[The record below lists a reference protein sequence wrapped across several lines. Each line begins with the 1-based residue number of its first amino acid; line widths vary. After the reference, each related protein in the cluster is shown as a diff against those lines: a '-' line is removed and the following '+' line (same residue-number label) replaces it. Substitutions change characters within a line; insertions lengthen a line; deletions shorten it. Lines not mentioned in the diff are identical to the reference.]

1 MSTSLAYIIQELAD
15 DLKSFNRND
24 ILVNFSEKET
34 YEIADETNELV
45 ISSDSEILRTYKKAK
60 LVFRESGTTV
70 FCLSK
75 GILKW
80 EWNGAVCESPI
91 LLFPAEI
98 ILDKVKNK
106 FKITWDDED
115 AFLNPFI
122 LFYFK
127 KQFDFDWPEI
137 DFSKPDWTQ
146 LNDQLTDRGFEF
158 GVLAKNHFG
167 NFHHHRFTILR
178 ELEGLAQLN
187 VLSANLQSLFSE
199 EAATPLLYKREP
211 RALFP
216 ADNDQQFVFEELI
229 KKNIVVHGPPGT
241 GKSQVLA
248 NMLGKNLSQQNSTL
262 VVSEKRV
269 ALEVLQQ
276 KLDSVG
282 LNRFAYL
289 QGVKANAQSL
299 LDQLKETWQFLE
311 SYARIVSPHLPVS
324 KLKLDGLQFKL
335 NVLSNKELIGGVSF
349 LEFRELKKGKK
360 LKKAKYVGAAASIR
374 EFLKRK
380 VVLAELFSQNLNEI
394 TRHISKKRLEKEEVF
409 QFDEKV
415 GELQRKYT
423 ELREQFQFNT
433 KDELEKLL
441 KQASFAQILRN
452 ENHKDYFP
460 ILKPDSPDTNKFL
473 RWSKKYF
480 VLKKEVENA
489 KEKNNHW
496 QKSPSLSET
505 QSLLKEIKAAGFF
518 QKRKVKK
525 YLKSILKSPFVEL
538 ENALTAN
545 LEHHNKKADFRELEK
560 KLTSIGIKE
569 ETEIFWV
576 KDLHAKM
583 TIENWTLWNETD
595 AITNAKL
602 ADANIRLNDFYQ
614 NIKTY
619 FQLENSD
626 SIGDVFQVFT
636 DHFPDFLSNR
646 KKLVKLP
653 SSLYKHFG
661 NCENF
666 EQLEAE
672 TFKSNWIRFVESF
685 PAFKDFV
692 LDDLDELLQDI
703 LIHEDKE
710 SVSFAQDIIL
720 KRKGQFDILNELLRM
735 PARKLTDEQKS
746 RKGVLRKGRS
756 LLIKEFGKTRSHPT
770 IRELLQSEA
779 REWILTLMPIWM
791 VNPAQVGDFFPLEE
805 NLFDMA
811 FFDEATQIPLS
822 NALGSLHRSNRAMI
836 LGDEH
841 QMSPSNFFKAG
852 DSEPIDLLHQAR
864 YNWPKVMLKHHY
876 RSQHPELID
885 FSNRYFYDN
894 ELIAYPNANRQVNP
908 VELHYVKNGV
918 YLEQG
923 NQEEAKA
930 LAQLLSEKLKSNDSI
945 GVVAFSETQLKCI
958 NKHLSNKDKLLLE
971 EKIDSNKLFFR
982 ALENV
987 QGEECDHLL
996 ISLGYAK
1003 NEEGKLNLN
1012 FGPLNRKSGRR
1023 RLNVLLS
1030 RAKQKIDFFSS
1041 IQSSD
1046 LSLSDNDSLNLLRLF
1061 LLQIETPKDETLFYF
1076 PHKLKVK
1083 SISKETEPKE
1093 VEFKNLMGKL
1103 KDANEL
1109 LTFYRVLHQRGWKIK
1124 F

>member
-1 MSTSLAYIIQELAD
+1 MSASLTHIIQELAD

-24 ILVNFSEKET
+24 VLVNFSEKDA
-34 YEIADETNELV
+34 YEIVEETNELE
-45 ISSDSEILRTYKKAK
+45 ISSESEILRTYKKAK
-60 LVFRESGTTV
+60 LIFRESGTTV

-80 EWNGAVCESPI
+80 EWNGAECESPI
-91 LLFPAEI
+91 LLCPAEI
-98 ILDKVKNK
+98 SLDKVKNK
-106 FKITWDDED
+106 FKISWDDDD

-137 DFSKPDWTQ
+137 DFSKPDWPQ
-146 LNDQLTDRGFEF
+146 LNDQLTDRGFELN
-158 GVLAKNHFG
+158 VLSKNHFG

-178 ELEGLAQLN
+178 ELEGLAQLEK
-187 VLSANLQSLFSE
+187 LSTNLESLFSE
-199 EAATPLLYKREP
+199 ETVNDLQFKKEP
-211 RALFP
+211 RTLFP
-216 ADNDQQFVFEELI
+216 ADNDQLSVFAELI

-248 NMLGKNLSQQNSTL
+248 NMLGKNLSQQISTL

-289 QGVKANAQSL
+289 QGQKANAQSL
-299 LDQLKETWQFLE
+299 LDQLKETWQYLE
-311 SYARIVSPHLPVS
+311 SHTQNVSPHLPVS

-349 LEFRELKKGKK
+349 LDFRELKKGKK
-360 LKKAKYVGAAASIR
+360 LKKAKYVGAAATIK
-374 EFLKRK
+374 EFLKK
-380 VVLAELFSQNLNEI
+380 KDVLNELFSQNLNGI

-415 GELQRKYT
+415 NELQKKYIA
-423 ELREQFQFNT
+423 LNEQFQFNT

-441 KQASFAQILRN
+441 KQASFAQILTN
-452 ENHKDYFP
+452 EIHKDYFP
-460 ILKPDSPDTNKFL
+460 ILKPDSPDTKKFI

-480 VLKKEVENA
+480 ILKKEVDNA
-489 KEKNNHW
+489 KEINNHW

-505 QSLLKEIKAAGFF
+505 QSLLKEIKATGYF

-525 YLKSILKSPFVEL
+525 YLKSILKSPFVEV
-538 ENALTAN
+538 ENALNTN
-545 LEHHNKKADFRELEK
+545 LEHHTKKANFREIEK

-569 ETEIFWV
+569 ESEIFWV

-583 TIENWTLWNETD
+583 TIENWTLWNDTD
-595 AITNAKL
+595 TATNSKL

-619 FQLENSD
+619 FQLESGD
-626 SIGDVFQVFT
+626 SIGDVFDVFNA
-636 DHFPDFLSNR
+636 HFPDFLTNR

-672 TFKSNWIRFVESF
+672 TFKSNWIRFIESF
-685 PAFKDFV
+685 PAFKDFI

-710 SVSFAQDIIL
+710 SVSFAQDIIM
-720 KRKGQFDILNELLRM
+720 KRKGRFDELNELLRT
-735 PARKLTDEQKS
+735 PARKLSDDEKGRKS
-746 RKGVLRKGRS
+746 VLRKGRS

-885 FSNRYFYDN
+885 FSNRHFYDN
-894 ELIAYPNANRQVNP
+894 ELIAYPNANRQSNP
-908 VELHYVKNGV
+908 VQLHFVKNGI
-918 YLEQG
+918 YLEQE
-923 NQEEAKA
+923 NLIEAKA
-930 LAQLLSEKLKSNDSI
+930 LAELLSEKLKSNDSI
-945 GVVAFSETQLKCI
+945 GVVAFSETQLKSI
-958 NKHLSNKDKLLLE
+958 LQQLSNSDKLLLE

-1003 NEEGKLNLN
+1003 NNEGKLNLN

-1041 IQSSD
+1041 IQSAD

-1061 LLQIETPKDETLFYF
+1061 LLQIETPRDETLLHF
-1076 PHKLKVK
+1076 PHNLKVK
-1083 SISKETEPKE
+1083 SIADKLAPTE
-1093 VEFKNLMGKL
+1093 VEFKNLIEKL
-1103 KDANEL
+1103 TDANEL
-1109 LTFYRVLHQRGWKIK
+1109 LTFYRVLNQRGWKIK